1 MKMEKA
7 TKDRIVRNVFLSL
20 FIFLLPIAAMFA
32 TFYFTGE
39 RPWETKKQQ
48 PKNETDTSINTKN
61 NKQDGSND

>member
-20 FIFLLPIAAMFA
+20 FIFLLPIVAMFT

-39 RPWETKKQQ
+39 RPWETKKEQ
-48 PKNETDTSINTKN
+48 PKTDTSINTKN
-61 NKQDGSND
+61 NKEDGSND